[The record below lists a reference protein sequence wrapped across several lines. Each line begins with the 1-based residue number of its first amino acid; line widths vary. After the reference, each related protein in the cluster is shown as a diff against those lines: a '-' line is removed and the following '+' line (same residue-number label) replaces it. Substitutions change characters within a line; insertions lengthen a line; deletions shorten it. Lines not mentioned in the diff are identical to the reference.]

1 MDVRALDDL
10 VSEPVA
16 MLKVDVEGAELEVL
30 RGARNL
36 LATPPLVYVESL
48 GRATWSPLLQ
58 GLLAEYAFEEL
69 EHNNL
74 LASPK

>member
-16 MLKVDVEGAELEVL
+16 ILKVDVEGAELEVL

-48 GRATWSPLLQ
+48 GRATWSPLQ
-58 GLLAEYAFEEL
+58 DLLAEYAFEEL

>member
-1 MDVRALDDL
+1 
-10 VSEPVA
+10 
-16 MLKVDVEGAELEVL
+16 MLKVDVEGAELDVL

-36 LATPPLVYVESL
+36 LATRPLVYVESL

-58 GLLAEYAFEEL
+58 DLLAEYAFEEL